1 MNRIF
6 VPYNV
11 ASSKNSK
18 VWTGKRLIH
27 SKTAMRYI
35 KKTSIYYANLASNF
49 RAMTK
54 DYKPLRIGFYFV
66 RDSKRKFDYNN
77 VSQLPLDLMQKYN
90 WIPDDC
96 MDEVIPVFLGY
107 EVNKENPGVYIS
119 VELKEKIPGIFS
131 TDYKICDNLTKKEL
145 KEIIKEKV
153 KEFNS
158 NGVCEY
164 CHDATKNR
172 KNYIYYCSEICL
184 KNDNGFY
191 PRYFISECIKEII
204 TNFKNKIK

>member
-35 KKTSIYYANLASNF
+35 KKTSIYYANLASDF

-77 VSQLPLDLMQKYN
+77 VSQLPLDLMQKYK

-107 EVNKENPGVYIS
+107 EINKENPGVYIS
-119 VELKEKIPGIFS
+119 LLSCSLDKKIANKLIELE
-131 TDYKICDNLTKKEL
+131 KEL
-145 KEIIKEKV
+145 ELNEQVYKEHVDFCKIEKLDEGTEAAII
-153 KEFNS
+153 
-158 NGVCEY
+158 
-164 CHDATKNR
+164 
-172 KNYIYYCSEICL
+172 
-184 KNDNGFY
+184 
-191 PRYFISECIKEII
+191 
-204 TNFKNKIK
+204 FKDNKIRLLNQIEVLKDLLK